1 MLAHLKSPRP
11 RISGAVR
18 VWCLTGVLVALS
30 LAALLM
36 AADSMAPPLGG
47 IQVPWW
53 MLAAGFAVTEAF
65 VLDVSSARNERWL
78 TLSEVPLV
86 IGLVFSTP
94 ATIVAAQALGVAVV
108 LVFYRREKPLR
119 CAFNVA
125 QRAAATLVAIFV
137 FVPIVHV
144 AGSTWPIIW
153 LAAFAATLSADI
165 VSGFLT
171 SAAIALSEGVR
182 MRFEYILGIGLALTF
197 AKTGLALTV
206 VMVMTEYP
214 AGLVVVAIPVAA
226 AFLAGRAHVEVRHE
240 RDDMA
245 KLQRATGLA
254 QRSLHPDQML
264 PLLLEHLRD
273 MFHADIAELVLP
285 DLKAKDH
292 LASRMGPG
300 EAVAILTP
308 IDLDPTQGVWA
319 RVVAEGEGV
328 LLARP
333 IRNPLLAEHF
343 SSLGI
348 NDAIVAPVSSEDG
361 PAGILTIA
369 NRVGDF
375 STFGAQDLQ
384 LLEALAK
391 HIGVTIRNSR
401 LTLRLEDALER
412 EAETNKLKD
421 DFLATISHELR
432 SPLTSMHG
440 YVKTMRTA
448 GDEMSEKERE
458 EFLGAAD
465 RAGERLHSLIEDL
478 LFTSRVETPAPVDR
492 LGPVGLAGLV
502 GRVVEDRLEHLE
514 TGRIV
519 LRFPPS
525 QPPVWTNE
533 GDVQRIV
540 SNLLDN
546 ALKFSP
552 ADTPV
557 TVSADTDGA
566 GVRVSFRNLGAE
578 IPESERERIFDRFY
592 QIDHGLT
599 RSNGGIG
606 LGLHICRRTAE
617 SLGGRVWLNE
627 SDDSGSVFCLWLP
640 ARDVE
645 SLDGRDRRRGTRA
658 HNRLAHASAS
668 EA

>member
-1 MLAHLKSPRP
+1 
-11 RISGAVR
+11 
-18 VWCLTGVLVALS
+18 
-30 LAALLM
+30 
-36 AADSMAPPLGG
+36 
-47 IQVPWW
+47 
-53 MLAAGFAVTEAF
+53 
-65 VLDVSSARNERWL
+65 
-78 TLSEVPLV
+78 
-86 IGLVFSTP
+86 
-94 ATIVAAQALGVAVV
+94 
-108 LVFYRREKPLR
+108 
-119 CAFNVA
+119 
-125 QRAAATLVAIFV
+125 
-137 FVPIVHV
+137 
-144 AGSTWPIIW
+144 
-153 LAAFAATLSADI
+153 
-165 VSGFLT
+165 
-171 SAAIALSEGVR
+171 
-182 MRFEYILGIGLALTF
+182 MRFEHVFGIGLALTF
-197 AKTGLALTV
+197 AKTGLALAV

-214 AGLVVVAIPVAA
+214 AGLAVVAIPVAA
-226 AFLAGRAHVEVRHE
+226 VFLAGRAHVEVRRE
-240 RDDMA
+240 RDDLVQ
-245 KLQRATGLA
+245 LQRATGLA
-254 QRSLHPDQML
+254 QQSLHPDEML
-264 PLLLEHLRD
+264 PRLLEHLRD

-285 DLKAKDH
+285 DQKAKDH
-292 LASRMGPG
+292 LSSRVGPG
-300 EAVAILTP
+300 GAVSILTP

-319 RVVAEGEGV
+319 RVAAEGEGV
-328 LLARP
+328 LLPRP

-348 NDAIVAPVSSEDG
+348 SDAIVAPVSYEDG
-361 PAGILTIA
+361 PPGILTIA

-375 STFGAQDLQ
+375 STFGTGDLH

-401 LTLRLEDALER
+401 LTLRLEEALER

-440 YVKTMRTA
+440 YVKTMRAA
-448 GDEMSEKERE
+448 GDGMLEKERE
-458 EFLGAAD
+458 EFLAAAD

-478 LFTSRVETPAPVDR
+478 LFTSRVETPVSGDR

-514 TGRIV
+514 PGRIV

-557 TVSADTDGA
+557 TISAETDGA

-592 QIDHGLT
+592 QVDHGLT

-606 LGLHICRRTAE
+606 LGLNISRRAAE

-645 SLDGRDRRRGTRA
+645 SLDARDGRRGRA
-658 HNRLAHASAS
+658 HRGLAQASAR

>member
-1 MLAHLKSPRP
+1 MLAHLRSSRP
-11 RISGAVR
+11 RISGAGR
-18 VWCLTGVLVALS
+18 VWCLTGVLVVIS
-30 LAALLM
+30 SALLLM
-36 AADSMAPPLGG
+36 TADSIPAPLGR
-47 IQVPWW
+47 IHVPWW
-53 MLAAGFAVTEAF
+53 MLAAGFAVTEVF
-65 VLDVSSARNERWL
+65 VLDVGRSGNERWL
-78 TLSEVPLV
+78 SLSEVPLV

-94 ATIVAAQALGVAVV
+94 ATIVAAQALGVGAV
-108 LVFYRREKPLR
+108 LVLYRRQKPLR
-119 CAFNVA
+119 CAFNIA
-125 QRAAATLVAIFV
+125 HRAATTLVAVFV
-137 FVPIVHV
+137 FVPIIQV

-153 LAAFAATLSADI
+153 LAAFAATLSADLVGGI
-165 VSGFLT
+165 LT
-171 SAAIALSEGVR
+171 NAAIALSESAR
-182 MRFEYILGIGLALTF
+182 MRFDHVVGMGTALTF
-197 AKTGLALTV
+197 AKTGLALVV
-206 VMVMTEYP
+206 VMVMTQYL

-226 AFLAGRAHVEVRHE
+226 AFLAGRAHVKVRRE
-240 RDDMA
+240 RDDMVL
-245 KLQRATGLA
+245 LQRATGLA
-254 QRSLHPDQML
+254 QRSLHPDEML
-264 PLLLEHLRD
+264 PLLLQHLRD

-285 DLKAKDH
+285 DQKAKDH
-292 LASRMGPG
+292 LASRVGPG
-300 EAVAILTP
+300 GAVVVLTP

-319 RVVAEGEGV
+319 RVTAEGEGV

-343 SSLGI
+343 NSLGI
-348 NDAIVAPVSSEDG
+348 NDAIVAPVSCEDG
-361 PAGILTIA
+361 PPAILTVA
-369 NRVGDF
+369 NRIGDLT
-375 STFGAQDLQ
+375 TFGSDDLH

-401 LTLRLEDALER
+401 LTLRLEEALER
-412 EAETNKLKD
+412 EAETNKLKE

-440 YVKTMRTA
+440 YVKTMRDA
-448 GDEMSEKERE
+448 GDGMTEKERE
-458 EFLGAAD
+458 EFLAAAD

-478 LFTSRVETPAPVDR
+478 LFTSVETPVSSDR
-492 LGPVGLAGLV
+492 LSPVGLAGLV
-502 GRVVEDRLEHLE
+502 GRVVEDRLEQLE
-514 TGRIV
+514 PGRIV

-533 GDVQRIV
+533 GDAKRIV

-546 ALKFSP
+546 ALKYSP

-557 TVSADTDGA
+557 TVSAETDGA
-566 GVRVSFRNLGAE
+566 GVRVSFHNLGTK

-592 QIDHGLT
+592 QIEHGLT

-627 SDDSGSVFCLWLP
+627 SDDSGSVFCVWLP

-645 SLDGRDRRRGTRA
+645 SNDGRDGRRGSA
-658 HNRLAHASAS
+658 HQRLAHASAG

>member
-1 MLAHLKSPRP
+1 MLAHVRSSRP
-11 RISGAVR
+11 RISGSVR
-18 VWCLTGVLVALS
+18 VWCLTAVLVALS
-30 LAALLM
+30 SVVLM
-36 AADSMAPPLGG
+36 SADSMASPLKD
-47 IQVPWW
+47 IPVPWW
-53 MLAAGFAVTEAF
+53 ILAAGFAVTEVF
-65 VLDVSSARNERWL
+65 VLDVGSARNERWL
-78 TLSEVPLV
+78 SLSEVPLV

-94 ATIVAAQALGVAVV
+94 AMLVAAQALGVGAV
-108 LVFYRREKPLR
+108 LVGFRRQKPLR
-119 CAFNVA
+119 VAFSVA
-125 QRAAATLVAIFV
+125 QRAATTLVAVLV
-137 FVPIVHV
+137 FMPIVHL

-153 LAAFAATLSADI
+153 LAAFAATLSADLVAGI
-165 VSGFLT
+165 LT
-171 SAAIALSEGVR
+171 NAAIALSEGVR
-182 MRFEYILGIGLALTF
+182 MRFEHVVGIGSALTF
-197 AKTGLALTV
+197 AKTGLALVV
-206 VMVMTEYP
+206 VMVMTLYP

-226 AFLAGRAHVEVRHE
+226 VFLAGRAHVEVQRE
-240 RDDMA
+240 RDDMLQ
-245 KLQRATGLA
+245 LQRATGLA
-254 QRSLHPDQML
+254 QRSLHPDEML
-264 PLLLEHLRD
+264 PLVLEHLRD

-285 DLKAKDH
+285 DQKAKDH
-292 LASRMGPG
+292 LASRVGPG
-300 EAVAILTP
+300 GAVATLTP

-333 IRNPLLAEHF
+333 IRNPLLAEYF

-348 NDAIVAPVSSEDG
+348 DDAIVAPVSCDDG
-361 PAGILTIA
+361 PSGILTIA

-375 STFGAQDLQ
+375 STFGTEDLH
-384 LLEALAK
+384 LLEALAT

-401 LTLRLEDALER
+401 LTLRLEEALER

-440 YVKTMRTA
+440 YVKTMRAA
-448 GDEMSEKERE
+448 GDGMTEKERE
-458 EFLGAAD
+458 EFLAAAD

-478 LFTSRVETPAPVDR
+478 LSTSRVETPVTSDR
-492 LGPVGLAGLV
+492 LAPVGLAGLV
-502 GRVVEDRLEHLE
+502 ERVVEDRLEHLE
-514 TGRIV
+514 PGRIV

-533 GDVQRIV
+533 GDVRRIV

-546 ALKFSP
+546 ALKYSP

-566 GVRVSFRNLGAE
+566 GVRVSFHDRGAG

-592 QIDHGLT
+592 QVDHGMT

-606 LGLHICRRTAE
+606 LGLCISRRTAE

-645 SLDGRDRRRGTRA
+645 SIDGRRGRA
-658 HNRLAHASAS
+658 HRLLAHASAG

>member
-1 MLAHLKSPRP
+1 MLAHLRSPRP

-30 LAALLM
+30 LAVLM
-36 AADSMAPPLGG
+36 TADSMTSPPGD
-47 IQVPWW
+47 IRVPWW
-53 MLAAGFAVTEAF
+53 MLAAGFAVTEVF
-65 VLDVSSARNERWL
+65 VLDVGRARNERWL
-78 TLSEVPLV
+78 SLSEVPLV

-94 ATIVAAQALGVAVV
+94 ATIVAAQALGVAAV
-108 LVFYRREKPLR
+108 LVLYRRQKPLR

-125 QRAAATLVAIFV
+125 QRAAATLVAVFV
-137 FVPIVHV
+137 FIPIVHV
-144 AGSTWPIIW
+144 GGSTWPIVW
-153 LAAFAATLSADI
+153 LAGFAATLSADI
-165 VSGFLT
+165 VAGILT
-171 SAAIALSEGVR
+171 NAAIALSEGVR
-182 MRFEYILGIGLALTF
+182 MRFEHVLGMGLALTF
-197 AKTGLALTV
+197 AKTGLALAV

-226 AFLAGRAHVEVRHE
+226 AFLAGRAHLKVQRE
-240 RDDMA
+240 RDDMVL
-245 KLQRATGLA
+245 LQRATGLA
-254 QRSLHPDQML
+254 QRSLHPDEML

-273 MFHADIAELVLP
+273 MFHADIAELILP
-285 DLKAKDH
+285 DQKAKDH
-292 LASRMGPG
+292 LVSRVGPG
-300 EAVAILTP
+300 GAVAILTP

-319 RVVAEGEGV
+319 RVTAEGEGV

-343 SSLGI
+343 GSLGI
-348 NDAIVAPVSSEDG
+348 NDAIVTPVGWEDG
-361 PAGILTIA
+361 PPGILTIA

-375 STFGAQDLQ
+375 RTFGTEDLH
-384 LLEALAK
+384 LLEDLAK

-401 LTLRLEDALER
+401 LTLRLEEALER

-440 YVKTMRTA
+440 YVKTMRAA
-448 GDEMSEKERE
+448 GDGMPEKERE
-458 EFLGAAD
+458 EFLAAAD

-478 LFTSRVETPAPVDR
+478 LFTSRVETPVSGDR

-514 TGRIV
+514 PGRIV

-546 ALKFSP
+546 ALKYSP

-557 TVSADTDGA
+557 TISAETDGA

-592 QIDHGLT
+592 QVDHGLT
-599 RSNGGIG
+599 RSSGGIG
-606 LGLHICRRTAE
+606 LGLNICRRTAE
-617 SLGGRVWLNE
+617 SLGGRVWLHQ

-645 SLDGRDRRRGTRA
+645 SLDGRDGRRGRA
-658 HNRLAHASAS
+658 HNRLAHASAN
-668 EA
+668 ET

>member
-1 MLAHLKSPRP
+1 MLAHLRSPRP

-30 LAALLM
+30 LAVLM
-36 AADSMAPPLGG
+36 TADSMTSPPGD

-53 MLAAGFAVTEAF
+53 MLAAGFAITEVF
-65 VLDVSSARNERWL
+65 VLDVGRARNERWL
-78 TLSEVPLV
+78 SLSEIPLV

-94 ATIVAAQALGVAVV
+94 ATIVAAQALGVAAV
-108 LVFYRREKPLR
+108 LVLYRRQKPLR

-125 QRAAATLVAIFV
+125 QRAAATLVAVFV
-137 FVPIVHV
+137 FIPIVHV
-144 AGSTWPIIW
+144 GGSTWPIVW
-153 LAAFAATLSADI
+153 LAGFAATLSADI
-165 VSGFLT
+165 VAGTLT
-171 SAAIALSEGVR
+171 NAAIALSEGVR
-182 MRFEYILGIGLALTF
+182 MRFEHVLGMGLALTF
-197 AKTGLALTV
+197 AKTGLALAV

-214 AGLVVVAIPVAA
+214 AGLVVIAIPVAA
-226 AFLAGRAHVEVRHE
+226 AFLAGRAHLKVQRE
-240 RDDMA
+240 RDDMVL
-245 KLQRATGLA
+245 LQRATGLA
-254 QRSLHPDQML
+254 QRSLHPDEML

-285 DLKAKDH
+285 DQKAKDH
-292 LASRMGPG
+292 LVSRVGPG
-300 EAVAILTP
+300 GAVAILTP

-319 RVVAEGEGV
+319 RVTAEGEGV

-343 SSLGI
+343 SALGI
-348 NDAIVAPVSSEDG
+348 NDAIVAPVGWEDG
-361 PAGILTIA
+361 PPGILTIA

-375 STFGAQDLQ
+375 RTFGTEDLH
-384 LLEALAK
+384 LLEDLAK

-401 LTLRLEDALER
+401 LTLRLEEALER

-440 YVKTMRTA
+440 YVKTMRAA
-448 GDEMSEKERE
+448 GDGMPEKERE
-458 EFLGAAD
+458 EFLAAAD

-478 LFTSRVETPAPVDR
+478 LFTSRVETPVSGDR

-514 TGRIV
+514 PGRIV

-546 ALKFSP
+546 ALKYSP

-557 TVSADTDGA
+557 TISAEADGA
-566 GVRVSFRNLGAE
+566 GVRISFRNLGAE

-592 QIDHGLT
+592 QVDHGLT

-606 LGLHICRRTAE
+606 LGLNICRRTAE
-617 SLGGRVWLNE
+617 SLGGRVWLHG

-645 SLDGRDRRRGTRA
+645 SLDGRDGRRGRA
-658 HNRLAHASAS
+658 PNRLAHASAS

>member
-1 MLAHLKSPRP
+1 MLAHLRSSRP

-30 LAALLM
+30 SVVLLT

-47 IQVPWW
+47 IQIPWW
-53 MLAAGFAVTEAF
+53 MLALGFAVAEVF
-65 VLDVSSARNERWL
+65 VLDVSRARNEHWL
-78 TLSEVPLV
+78 SLSEVPLV

-94 ATIVAAQALGVAVV
+94 ATIVAAQALGVGVV
-108 LVFYRREKPLR
+108 LVLYQRQMPLR
-119 CAFNVA
+119 YAFNVA
-125 QRAAATLVAIFV
+125 QRAATTLVAVFV
-137 FVPIVHV
+137 FVPIIHV
-144 AGSTWPIIW
+144 AGSTWPIVW
-153 LAAFAATLSADI
+153 LAAFAATFSAHLAAGI
-165 VSGFLT
+165 LT
-171 SAAIALSEGVR
+171 NIAMALSEGRR
-182 MRFEYILGIGLALTF
+182 MRFEHILGIGSALTF
-197 AKTGLALTV
+197 AKTGLALTA

-214 AGLVVVAIPVAA
+214 AGLVVAAIPAA
-226 AFLAGRAHVEVRHE
+226 AALLAGRAYVHVQRE
-240 RDDMA
+240 RDDMVL
-245 KLQRATGLA
+245 LQRATGLA
-254 QRSLHPDQML
+254 QRSLHPDEML

-285 DLKAKDH
+285 EQKANDH
-292 LASRMGPG
+292 LASRVGPG
-300 EAVAILTP
+300 DAVTILAP

-319 RVVAEGEGV
+319 RVAAEGEGV
-328 LLARP
+328 LLPRP

-343 SSLGI
+343 GSLGI
-348 NDAIVAPVSSEDG
+348 NDAIVAPVTSKDG
-361 PAGILTIA
+361 PAGILMIA

-375 STFGAQDLQ
+375 STFGTDDLR
-384 LLEALAK
+384 LLEDLAK

-401 LTLRLEDALER
+401 LTLRLEEALER

-432 SPLTSMHG
+432 SPLTTMHG
-440 YVKTMRTA
+440 YVKTMRDA
-448 GDEMSEKERE
+448 GDGMSEKDRD
-458 EFLGAAD
+458 EFLAAAD

-478 LFTSRVETPAPVDR
+478 LFTSRVETPVSSDR

-502 GRVVEDRLEHLE
+502 GRVVEERLEHLE
-514 TGRIV
+514 PGRIV

-533 GDVQRIV
+533 ADVKRIV

-546 ALKFSP
+546 ALKYSP
-552 ADTPV
+552 GDTPI
-557 TVSADTDGA
+557 TVSAETDGG
-566 GVRVSFRNLGAE
+566 GVRLSFHDRGAG

-592 QIDHGLT
+592 QVDHGLT

-617 SLGGRVWLNE
+617 SLGGRVWLKG

-640 ARDVE
+640 VRDVE
-645 SLDGRDRRRGTRA
+645 DVDGHDGHRGRA
-658 HNRLAHASAS
+658 RHRLARASAGR
-668 EA
+668 A